1 MSQTLSPLAAT
12 LPVTRA
18 VTPAVFLSPTASSPR
33 ASAPRRLGRPRLL
46 IVGCGDVGTR
56 CLRLLAARMR
66 VFAVTSQPAR
76 RDALRNAGAV
86 PIVADLDRPATLAR
100 LRGLADRV
108 LDLAPPPGQGEG
120 DPRTRALLAA
130 LRRTAWRQR
139 RSQLRSQPRS
149 QPTGAASVWRHG
161 DEPVIL
167 PERGWH
173 RATLPATAN
182 TPAGVFVYASTTG
195 VYGDRGGAR
204 VQEFHTVRPQTARAR
219 RRVAAEGL
227 VRAFGSEAGWRASIV
242 RIPGIYAED
251 RLPIARL
258 HKRTPALAPQD
269 DVYTSH
275 IHADDLARTMIA
287 ALWRGRPQRVV
298 HASDDTELRMADY
311 FDLVADQR
319 GLPRPPRI
327 TRQHAREVIDPTLL
341 SFMSESRRLDNRRLK
356 RELRVR
362 LRFPTV
368 RSFFEA

>member
-12 LPVTRA
+12 SSLLSSSLPSG
-18 VTPAVFLSPTASSPR
+18 PAQS
-33 ASAPRRLGRPRLL
+33 RRLGRPRLL

-56 CLRLLAARMR
+56 CLRILATRMR
-66 VFAVTSQPAR
+66 VFAVTSQPGR
-76 RDALRNAGAV
+76 RETLRAAGAV
-86 PIVADLDRPATLAR
+86 PLLADLDRPATLAR
-100 LRGLADRV
+100 LRGLAGRV

-130 LRRTAWRQR
+130 LRRGMWRN
-139 RSQLRSQPRS
+139 
-149 QPTGAASVWRHG
+149 AANSARATRANVARHRAN
-161 DEPVIL
+161 EPVIL

-173 RATLPATAN
+173 RASVPR
-182 TPAGVFVYASTTG
+182 TPHLSHLAPMSSGVFVYASTTG

-204 VQEFHTVRPQTARAR
+204 VQEFHAVRPQTARAR
-219 RRVAAEGL
+219 RRVAAEGS
-227 VRAFGSEAGWRASIV
+227 VRAFGRDAGWRASIV

-251 RLPIARL
+251 RLPLARL
-258 HKRTPALAPQD
+258 HKRTPALASQD

-311 FDLVADQR
+311 FDLVADRR

-327 TRQHAREVIDPTLL
+327 TRQDAREVIDPTLL
-341 SFMSESRRLDNRRLK
+341 SFMSESRRLDNHRLK

-368 RSFFEA
+368 RSFFDG

>member
-12 LPVTRA
+12 SSL
-18 VTPAVFLSPTASSPR
+18 LSSSSP
-33 ASAPRRLGRPRLL
+33 ASPAARPRRLGRPRLL

-56 CLRLLAARMR
+56 CLRMLATRMR
-66 VFAVTSQPAR
+66 VFAMTSQPAR
-76 RDALRNAGAV
+76 RDALREAGAV
-86 PIVADLDRPATLAR
+86 PLVADLDRPATLAR
-100 LRGLADRV
+100 LRGLAGRV

-130 LRRTAWRQR
+130 LRRTAWRR
-139 RSQLRSQPRS
+139 AR
-149 QPTGAASVWRHG
+149 TGGAWRNG

-173 RATLPATAN
+173 RASLPTGAH

-219 RRVAAEGL
+219 RRVAAEGA
-227 VRAFGSEAGWRASIV
+227 VRAFGRDAGWRASIV

-287 ALWRGRPQRVV
+287 ALWRGRAQRVV

-311 FDLVADQR
+311 FDLVADRR
-319 GLPRPPRI
+319 GLQRPPRI
-327 TRQHAREVIDPTLL
+327 TRQQAREVIDPTLL

-368 RSFFEA
+368 RSFFDA